1 MPESASVTDIF
12 GAIFIDP
19 VAKAGGPLI
28 PSDWKRYRDDT
39 WDIEENV
46 EGEQLEEFTRY
57 LNSEVLRDKIKFTV
71 ESSGSQLVFL
81 DTKVYLREGFL
92 VPEIYSE
99 PTDSHEYLNPT
110 SAHPPQVSRNNPY
123 SVALRVRRN
132 CSDRVPGDEM
142 FVDNLVKYKAYMLQ
156 SGYNSAIVDKH
167 FIKVAKLKRKAVL
180 EGKLPLK
187 RKLESTRTTKINFV
201 TSWDPMFPDIN
212 KALRNFQH
220 IFEEDDQCKQLFPR
234 GTFRVAYKRG
244 HKNLKELI
252 APARVNT
259 GMSVGSNY
267 DRDTQG
273 KFVKC
278 GSCGASNRGRKRK
291 SGIYACQV
299 VKEGSSFKSNQIG
312 EIYKIRQD
320 INCRCE
326 NIIYLVTCKK
336 CGMQGVG
343 SCTTFCKR
351 ISNYI
356 TSIEN
361 KSPGCRIEMH
371 FLKPEHSVQ
380 DFTITGIVQLV
391 NPPREPI
398 GRLREFEGYW
408 MIKLQTLEPYGM
420 NGINEYQ
427 RIIAKKG
434 LHRMFEI

>member
-1 MPESASVTDIF
+1 MQMMSKAS
-12 GAIFIDP
+12 
-19 VAKAGGPLI
+19 
-28 PSDWKRYRDDT
+28 
-39 WDIEENV
+39 
-46 EGEQLEEFTRY
+46 
-57 LNSEVLRDKIKFTV
+57 TV
-71 ESSGSQLVFL
+71 SCYLVFIVLQLSYWRSNNYEAPENML
-81 DTKVYLREGFL
+81 DVQR
-92 VPEIYSE
+92 
-99 PTDSHEYLNPT
+99 
-110 SAHPPQVSRNNPY
+110 
-123 SVALRVRRN
+123 
-132 CSDRVPGDEM
+132 
-142 FVDNLVKYKAYMLQ
+142 LQ
-156 SGYNSAIVDKH
+156 I
-167 FIKVAKLKRKAVL
+167 
-180 EGKLPLK
+180 
-187 RKLESTRTTKINFV
+187 
-201 TSWDPMFPDIN
+201 
-212 KALRNFQH
+212 
-220 IFEEDDQCKQLFPR
+220 
-234 GTFRVAYKRG
+234 
-244 HKNLKELI
+244 NLKELI

-273 KFVKC
+273 KCVKC

-299 VKEGSSFKSNQIG
+299 VKEGSSFKSNQTG
-312 EIYKIRQD
+312 ETYKIRQD
-320 INCRCE
+320 INCRSE

-361 KSPGCRIEMH
+361 KSPGCKIEMH

-391 NPPREPI
+391 NPPRDPI

>member
-1 MPESASVTDIF
+1 M
-12 GAIFIDP
+12 
-19 VAKAGGPLI
+19 
-28 PSDWKRYRDDT
+28 
-39 WDIEENV
+39 
-46 EGEQLEEFTRY
+46 Y
-57 LNSEVLRDKIKFTV
+57 L
-71 ESSGSQLVFL
+71 Q
-81 DTKVYLREGFL
+81 Y
-92 VPEIYSE
+92 IY
-99 PTDSHEYLNPT
+99 
-110 SAHPPQVSRNNPY
+110 
-123 SVALRVRRN
+123 
-132 CSDRVPGDEM
+132 
-142 FVDNLVKYKAYMLQ
+142 
-156 SGYNSAIVDKH
+156 
-167 FIKVAKLKRKAVL
+167 
-180 EGKLPLK
+180 
-187 RKLESTRTTKINFV
+187 
-201 TSWDPMFPDIN
+201 
-212 KALRNFQH
+212 
-220 IFEEDDQCKQLFPR
+220 
-234 GTFRVAYKRG
+234 
-244 HKNLKELI
+244 
-252 APARVNT
+252 

-273 KFVKC
+273 KCIKC

-299 VKEGSSFKSNQIG
+299 VKEGSSFKSNQTG

-320 INCRCE
+320 INCRSE

-380 DFTITGIVQLV
+380 DFTITGIMQLV
-391 NPPREPI
+391 NPPRDPI

-408 MIKLQTLEPYGM
+408 MIKLQTLESYGM